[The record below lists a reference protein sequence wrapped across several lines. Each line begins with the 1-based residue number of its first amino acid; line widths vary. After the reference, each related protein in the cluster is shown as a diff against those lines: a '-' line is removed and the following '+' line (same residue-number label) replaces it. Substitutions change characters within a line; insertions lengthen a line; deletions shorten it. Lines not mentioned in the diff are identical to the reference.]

1 MNVNASASNQASD
14 RQTESS
20 TNLGAAAARII
31 VVCVRT
37 GECKTAMSFPLE
49 TMVAVPLIGLLL
61 VASGLSLLWK
71 AI

>member
-1 MNVNASASNQASD
+1 
-14 RQTESS
+14 
-20 TNLGAAAARII
+20 
-31 VVCVRT
+31 
-37 GECKTAMSFPLE
+37 MSFPLE